1 MSEGIS
7 SDRRDVFLRFLLGGC
22 SNMAVSACELV
33 RDTLI
38 LKLNNE
44 CSFSTI
50 EHPTHIKSISE
61 IITNYKV
68 PLIELSIRFPA
79 QYIS

>member
-22 SNMAVSACELV
+22 SNMAGSACELV
-33 RDTLI
+33 RDTSI

-44 CSFSTI
+44 CSFNDGTSQLYQKYI
-50 EHPTHIKSISE
+50 GD
-61 IITNYKV
+61 NYK
-68 PLIELSIRFPA
+68 LKSLS
-79 QYIS
+79 